1 MTLSQAPT
9 PVTYLSVHVNEIE
22 YSEIENRVPLNCIAV
37 TFNAM
42 NNNTCRPCRRT
53 HQPSVRDRAG
63 KLVSTC
69 DARLKLDS
77 CPGQQKSSQGGGRHE
92 RGPRRSLSWQGWKRR
107 ELAWGWA
114 CLAYLKRCKCDLC
127 EGRVQRQ
134 QDVERMKPLTSS
146 PLPRTEFE
154 RKRHVRK
161 SDMRK
166 NRNCLQVEMYYYI

>member
-1 MTLSQAPT
+1 MSCVLTLSQAPT

-77 CPGQQKSSQGGGRHE
+77 CPGQQKSSQGGGRHARAGVNHGKVSRE
-92 RGPRRSLSWQGWKRR
+92 GSWGMGMASLPQALQMRPLRG
-107 ELAWGWA
+107 
-114 CLAYLKRCKCDLC
+114 RCPTAARCRAD
-127 EGRVQRQ
+127 ETV
-134 QDVERMKPLTSS
+134 DEFSS
-146 PLPRTEFE
+146 PEDR
-154 RKRHVRK
+154 
-161 SDMRK
+161 
-166 NRNCLQVEMYYYI
+166 I